1 MKRTKR
7 TLTLRGSHEFPVAS
21 TFDFEQILDYANV
34 LDIKM
39 GWKVRDYEVMVQNP
53 NLGSAF
59 VREDFSLETI
69 LATDVLDSGWA
80 GGDPRQDMSDN
91 RQIAWGN
98 QLYACGMSPT
108 ANVFGMRQT
117 HEIVDP
123 DHLVQNQLNIGF
135 RVCADPAVVEGVNVT
150 VNWIVY
156 LDEYNITP
164 SESIVFNI
172 KGQAQDVD

>member
-7 TLTLRGSHEFPVAS
+7 TLTLRGTHTFQVSPK
-21 TFDFEQILDYANV
+21 FDFEQILDYANV
-34 LDIKM
+34 LDISM
-39 GWKVRDYEVMVQNP
+39 GWKVRDYEVMIQNP

-59 VREDFSLETI
+59 VREDLSLETI
-69 LATDVLDSGWA
+69 LATDTLETGWA

-98 QLYACGMSPT
+98 QLYKCGVSPT
-108 ANVFGMRQT
+108 ATVFGLNST

-135 RVCADPAVVEGVNVT
+135 RISADPAVVEGVEV
-150 VNWIVY
+150 VCNWIVY